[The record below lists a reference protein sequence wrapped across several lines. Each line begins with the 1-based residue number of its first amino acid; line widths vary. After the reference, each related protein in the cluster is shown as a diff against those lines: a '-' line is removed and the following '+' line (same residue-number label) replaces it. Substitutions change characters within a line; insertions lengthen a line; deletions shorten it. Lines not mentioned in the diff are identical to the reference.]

1 MALPL
6 KESQASAN
14 MARILYRFL
23 PGSGFRKW
31 KGHVSFSSIAQSL
44 GIGNF
49 WNPGSKEPAIATLL
63 EKTLEYKRSLFEP
76 LLLTIVREGIKY
88 CQKQGQPI
96 TADEIEQLNGLIL
109 EIGFKFPQ
117 LWDPDFLSSLRF
129 TSQERA
135 RMHLE
140 REIRAEQMKADKQSE
155 YEQEMEKL
163 KTQFYELHKLNDRQA
178 AGLSLERLLN
188 RLFELENLAPRNPF
202 RVTGE
207 QIDGSFALDNEIYL
221 VEAKWLKDPIPEA
234 PLLVFRGKVESRS
247 NITRGV
253 FISLSRCTTDALDA
267 ISRGKQPNFF
277 VVDGYDLTLVLERR
291 IDLKEMLRVKL
302 RRLAEEGLVFV
313 SARDL
318 F

>member
-6 KESQASAN
+6 KESQAAAN

-44 GIGNF
+44 AIGDF
-49 WNPGSKEPAIATLL
+49 WRPGSKEPAIAALL

-76 LLLTIVREGIKY
+76 LILTIVKEGIKY

-109 EIGFKFPQ
+109 EVGFKFSE
-117 LWDPDFLSSLRF
+117 LWDPDFLDSLKF

-140 REIRAEQMKADKQSE
+140 REMRTEQLKAAKQSE

-163 KTQFYELHKLNDRQA
+163 KAQFYELHRLNDRQV

-202 RVTGE
+202 RITGE

-221 VEAKWLKDPIPEA
+221 VEAKWQKDPISEA

-277 VVDGYDLTLVLERR
+277 VIDGYELTLVLERR
-291 IDLKEMLRVKL
+291 IDLKAMLRAKL